1 MMDVDGIEDW
11 GVNCFDSTPHLLS
24 VQNHTNGKAK
34 RRPEEAVA
42 QMGKESDFLGRDI
55 VSIRDFKR
63 DQLEFLFQ
71 TVEGIEKNPNSL
83 DGILKGQLAALLFF
97 EPSTRTY
104 SSFQIAASTLGMQ
117 VTGFA
122 SPAGSSVS
130 KGETL
135 HDTIRMFEGYG
146 TDCFVIRHPMPGS
159 ARFAAETTDKPVF
172 NAGDGSREHPTQA
185 MIDLYAIRKAFGKLD
200 GLKVGILGDLKY
212 GRTASSL
219 AYALS
224 NYDVEMTFIAPEA
237 LQMRP
242 EVQHFLR
249 QRGITTK
256 SEKDLKG
263 VVGGLDVLY
272 VTRIQKERF
281 PDPTEYEK
289 VKGLY
294 KVNLEA
300 LKEAKPSLK
309 VLHPLP
315 RVDELAAEL
324 DATNYADYF
333 VQAAAGL
340 PLRMALISM
349 VMGGRS

>member
-1 MMDVDGIEDW
+1 
-11 GVNCFDSTPHLLS
+11 VNPRRK
-24 VQNHTNGKAK
+24 VK
-34 RRPEEAVA
+34 RLHVEVGA
-42 QMGKESDFLGRDI
+42 QMGKDSDFFGKDI
-55 VSIRDFKR
+55 ISIRDFR
-63 DQLEFLFQ
+63 RNQLERLFRS
-71 TVEGIEKNPNSL
+71 VEDLEKNPHSL
-83 DGILKGQLAALLFF
+83 DALLEGNLAALLFF

-104 SSFQIAASTLGMQ
+104 SSFQIAAVTIGMQ

-122 SPAGSSVS
+122 SPAASSVS

-146 TDCFVIRHPMPGS
+146 TDCFVIRHPMPGA
-159 ARFAAETTDKPVF
+159 ARFAAETTEKPVI

-185 MIDLYAIRKAFGKLD
+185 MMDLFTIRKAFGRLD

-242 EVQHFLR
+242 EVKHFLQ
-249 QRGITTK
+249 QRGITSK
-256 SEKDLKG
+256 SERDLRS

-272 VTRIQKERF
+272 VTRIQKERI
-281 PDPTEYEK
+281 PDPTEFEK
-289 VKGLY
+289 VKGMY

-309 VLHPLP
+309 ILHPLP

-324 DATNYADYF
+324 DATNYANYF
-333 VQAAAGL
+333 VQAATGL
-340 PLRMALISM
+340 PLRMVLM
-349 VMGGRS
+349 NLVLGGGT

>member
-1 MMDVDGIEDW
+1 
-11 GVNCFDSTPHLLS
+11 
-24 VQNHTNGKAK
+24 
-34 RRPEEAVA
+34 
-42 QMGKESDFLGRDI
+42 MGKSSDFFGRDI

-63 DQLEFLFQ
+63 DQLDRLFQ
-71 TVEGIEKNPNSL
+71 SVENLEKSPNSL
-83 DGILKGQLAALLFF
+83 DGVLKGKLAALLFF

-104 SSFQIAASTLGMQ
+104 SSFQIAAINTGMQ
-117 VTGFA
+117 VTGFS
-122 SPAGSSVS
+122 SPAASSVS

-146 TDCFVIRHPMPGS
+146 ADCFVIRHPMPGA
-159 ARFAAETTDKPVF
+159 ARFAAETTDKPVI

-185 MIDLYAIRKAFGKLD
+185 MTDLFAIRKAFGKLD
-200 GLKVGILGDLKY
+200 GLSVGILGDLKY

-237 LQMRP
+237 LQMRL
-242 EVQHFLR
+242 EVAQYLK
-249 QRGITTK
+249 QRGITPR
-256 SEKDLKG
+256 SERDLKS
-263 VVGGLDVLY
+263 VIGGLDVLY
-272 VTRIQKERF
+272 VTRIQKERI
-281 PDPTEYEK
+281 PDPTEFEK

-294 KVNLEA
+294 QVNLES
-300 LKEAKPSLK
+300 LKEAKASLK

-324 DATNYADYF
+324 DATNYQDYF

-340 PLRMALISM
+340 PLRMVLMSL
-349 VMGGRS
+349 VMGGAS

>member
-1 MMDVDGIEDW
+1 
-11 GVNCFDSTPHLLS
+11 
-24 VQNHTNGKAK
+24 
-34 RRPEEAVA
+34 
-42 QMGKESDFLGRDI
+42 MGKDSDFLGRDI
-55 VSIRDFKR
+55 LSIRDYKR
-63 DQLEFLFQ
+63 DQLERLFLS
-71 TVEGIEKNPNSL
+71 VEDLEKSPDSL
-83 DGILKGQLAALLFF
+83 DGLLKGDLAALLFF

-146 TDCFVIRHPMPGS
+146 ADCFVIRHPMPGA
-159 ARFAAETTDKPVF
+159 ARFAAEITDRPVI

-185 MIDLYAIRKAFGKLD
+185 MIDIFAIRKAFGKLD

-219 AYALS
+219 AYGLS

-249 QRGITTK
+249 QRGITSR
-256 SEKDLKG
+256 SEKDLKS
-263 VVGGLDVLY
+263 VVGELDVLY
-272 VTRIQKERF
+272 VTRIQKERI
-281 PDPTEYEK
+281 PDPTEFEK
-289 VKGLY
+289 VKGMY
-294 KVNLEA
+294 QVNLET

-324 DATNYADYF
+324 DATGFADYF

-340 PLRMALISM
+340 PLRMVLMSL
-349 VMGGRS
+349 VLGGGS

>member
-1 MMDVDGIEDW
+1 M
-11 GVNCFDSTPHLLS
+11 
-24 VQNHTNGKAK
+24 AK
-34 RRPEEAVA
+34 E
-42 QMGKESDFLGRDI
+42 GNFFGRDI
-55 VSIRDFKR
+55 ISIRDFTR
-63 DQLEFLFQ
+63 DQLERLFQ
-71 TVEGIEKNPNSL
+71 SVEDLEKSPNSL
-83 DGILKGQLAALLFF
+83 DDLLRGKLAALLFF

-104 SSFQIAASTLGMQ
+104 SSFQIAAATLGMQ
-117 VTGFA
+117 ITGFA
-122 SPAGSSVS
+122 SPATSSVS

-135 HDTIRMFEGYG
+135 HDTTRMFEGYG
-146 TDCFVIRHPMPGS
+146 ADCFVIRHPMPGA
-159 ARFAAETTDKPVF
+159 ARFAAETTDKPVI

-185 MIDLYAIRKAFGKLD
+185 MMDLFTIRKAFGKLD

-224 NYDVEMTFIAPEA
+224 NYDVELTFIAPEA

-242 EVQHFLR
+242 EVRHFLQ
-249 QRGITTK
+249 QRGTTSK
-256 SEKDLKG
+256 VERDLRN

-272 VTRIQKERF
+272 VTRIQKERI
-281 PDPTEYEK
+281 PDPTEFEK

-294 KVNLEA
+294 QVNLAA

-324 DATNYADYF
+324 DATTYANYF

-340 PLRMALISM
+340 PLRTVLMSL
-349 VMGGRS
+349 VLGGGAR

>member
-1 MMDVDGIEDW
+1 
-11 GVNCFDSTPHLLS
+11 
-24 VQNHTNGKAK
+24 
-34 RRPEEAVA
+34 
-42 QMGKESDFLGRDI
+42 
-55 VSIRDFKR
+55 
-63 DQLEFLFQ
+63 
-71 TVEGIEKNPNSL
+71 
-83 DGILKGQLAALLFF
+83 
-97 EPSTRTY
+97 
-104 SSFQIAASTLGMQ
+104 
-117 VTGFA
+117 
-122 SPAGSSVS
+122 
-130 KGETL
+130 
-135 HDTIRMFEGYG
+135 MFEGYG
-146 TDCFVIRHPMPGS
+146 ADFFVIRHPMPGA
-159 ARFAAETTDKPVF
+159 ARFAAETTDKPVI

-185 MIDLYAIRKAFGKLD
+185 MIDLFAIRKAFGKLD
-200 GLKVGILGDLKY
+200 GLNVGILGDLKY

-249 QRGITTK
+249 QRGITPR
-256 SEKDLKG
+256 SEKDLRS

-272 VTRIQKERF
+272 VTRIQKERI
-281 PDPTEYEK
+281 PDPTEFQK

-294 KVNLEA
+294 QVNLDA

-340 PLRMALISM
+340 PLRMALMHM
-349 VMGGRS
+349 VLGGAS

>member
-1 MMDVDGIEDW
+1 
-11 GVNCFDSTPHLLS
+11 
-24 VQNHTNGKAK
+24 
-34 RRPEEAVA
+34 
-42 QMGKESDFLGRDI
+42 MGKDTDFLGRDI
-55 VSIRDFKR
+55 ISVRDFKR
-63 DQLEFLFQ
+63 DQLEHLFQ
-71 TVEGIEKNPNSL
+71 AVEDVEKSPHSL
-83 DGILKGQLAALLFF
+83 DGLLRGKLAALLFF

-104 SSFQIAASTLGMQ
+104 SSFQIAATSLGMQ

-122 SPAGSSVS
+122 SPTGSSVS

-135 HDTIRMFEGYG
+135 HDTMRMFEGYG
-146 TDCFVIRHPMPGS
+146 ADCFVIRHPMPGA
-159 ARFAAETTDKPVF
+159 ARFAAETTDKPVI

-185 MIDLYAIRKAFGKLD
+185 MIDLFAIRKAFGKLD

-219 AYALS
+219 AYGLS
-224 NYDVEMTFIAPEA
+224 NYDIEMTVIAPEA

-242 EVQHFLR
+242 EVQHFLK
-249 QRGITTK
+249 QRGITSN
-256 SEKDLKG
+256 SEKDLKN
-263 VVGGLDVLY
+263 VIKGLDVLY
-272 VTRIQKERF
+272 VTRIQKERI
-281 PDPTEYEK
+281 PDPTEFEK
-289 VKGLY
+289 VKGMY
-294 KVNLEA
+294 QVNLQT

-340 PLRMALISM
+340 PLRMALMSLI
-349 VMGGRS
+349 MGGGN

>member
-1 MMDVDGIEDW
+1 
-11 GVNCFDSTPHLLS
+11 
-24 VQNHTNGKAK
+24 
-34 RRPEEAVA
+34 
-42 QMGKESDFLGRDI
+42 MGKDSDFLGRDI

-63 DQLEFLFQ
+63 DQLEHLFQ
-71 TVEGIEKNPNSL
+71 KVEDLEKSSHSL
-83 DGILKGQLAALLFF
+83 DGALKGRLAALLFF
-97 EPSTRTY
+97 ESSTRTH

-146 TDCFVIRHPMPGS
+146 ADCFVIRHPKPG
-159 ARFAAETTDKPVF
+159 AATFAAETTDRPVI

-185 MIDLYAIRKAFGKLD
+185 MIDLFAIRKAFGRLD

-219 AYALS
+219 AYSLS
-224 NYDVEMTFIAPEA
+224 NYEVEMTFIAPDA

-242 EVQHFLR
+242 EVQHFLK
-249 QRGITTK
+249 QRGIVSK
-256 SEKDLKG
+256 SERDLRN
-263 VVGGLDVLY
+263 VVGNLDVLY
-272 VTRIQKERF
+272 VTRIQKERI
-281 PDPTEYEK
+281 PDPTEFEK

-294 KVNLEA
+294 QVNLAA
-300 LKEAKPSLK
+300 LKEAKPTLR

-340 PLRMALISM
+340 PLRMVLLNL
-349 VMGGRS
+349 VLGGGGS